1 MHMKKNWSSGI
12 DGTALVFIIFIFLFL
27 GRLGISKNA
36 IWSQWATLKSIC
48 TKRQQATRVKSWE
61 QMHQSLVAYNAGMLL
76 ASLMMMMRLVWHV
89 HMLIALLKPDS
100 QYDAGTAG
108 VMSVMG
114 KVF

>member
-1 MHMKKNWSSGI
+1 
-12 DGTALVFIIFIFLFL
+12 
-27 GRLGISKNA
+27 
-36 IWSQWATLKSIC
+36 
-48 TKRQQATRVKSWE
+48 
-61 QMHQSLVAYNAGMLL
+61 MHQSLVAYNAGMLL

-89 HMLIALLKPDS
+89 HMLIALLKPGS